1 MDRTN
6 DPAAR
11 PVRHLPLF
19 RMLPAHSGWGS
30 FRVREKELRIA
41 LVCFGGV
48 SLAVYMHGIS
58 KEILKLVRASAAL
71 HKITDRAARA
81 KTSFFDAADPADPE
95 YDTEAIYFDLLR
107 EIGARVELRVV
118 VDIIAGASAGGINGT
133 MLARALSHDLPMGG
147 LRDLWLENADV
158 SVLLAPEAKAN
169 RWSKAFLKPLIWGAG
184 KTGVLGVRDREVR
197 DKLSLFV
204 RSRWFKPPLSG
215 ARMAEL
221 MFDAVTAM
229 GAPLRPGASLLP
241 SGQRLDLIV
250 MLTDYH
256 GYQHLIQIH
265 DPPLIR
271 DREHHH
277 VLRFACRRNGKS
289 AESDF
294 TLSNAPALAFA
305 ARATS
310 SFPGAFPPARIREMD
325 ALVERR
331 GTDWPDRAQFIA
343 RNFAAHVQAEIDPV
357 AASFI
362 DGSVLNNR
370 PFHEAIA
377 AIHGRPAYRQVDRR
391 LVYIDPDPAS
401 AAEKARREVPGFF
414 ATLKGA
420 MSDIPRNQPVT
431 DELGWVF
438 AFNDEVRQLNG
449 IIDGA
454 RPSIHRL
461 LARIIAEPL
470 DRPADAD
477 QIRAWRER
485 ANAHVA
491 QDAGFAYQGY
501 VRLKLASVR
510 RFVARL
516 IAEMRDAPPRS
527 PLARLIGEI
536 VDAWAVDARL
546 VYSERESHPAGRAAT
561 APIPDWAS
569 FLLAFDVD
577 YRKRRLNFLI
587 EGQNRL
593 YQMIEHP
600 RFKGLDPAVIDRL
613 KRDFYHCLETVQR
626 REEVRFFDAE
636 TRALAAEIFAAVPS
650 AADARDLRRYARHFV
665 EANAARVGALV
676 ARLAAR
682 IDLNASTRDLDVLLA
697 GLDPARWPAEA
708 RREVLINYL
717 GFPFWDVLTFPLTST
732 REVGELHEILVDR
745 ISPQDARTLEGF
757 NGAHSLKGIGFGHF
771 AAFLSRA
778 YRENDYL
785 LGRLHAIDRLI
796 DIVCDSARIDA
807 AHEGIDVSAL
817 KQRAFTRV
825 LDAEAPHLTES
836 AELIAALRRRV
847 AEMGMA
853 EDAGTRSADPEP
865 APDGLPERTAA
876 TG

>member
-1 MDRTN
+1 
-6 DPAAR
+6 
-11 PVRHLPLF
+11 L
-19 RMLPAHSGWGS
+19 
-30 FRVREKELRIA
+30 REKELRIA

-58 KEILKLVRASAAL
+58 KEILKLVRASSAL
-71 HKITDRAARA
+71 HGITDRAARA
-81 KTSFFDAADPADPE
+81 KASFTGGGDPADPE
-95 YDTEAIYFDLLR
+95 YDTEAIYFELLR

-133 MLARALSHDLPMGG
+133 MLARALSHDLPIGK

-184 KTGVLGVRDREVR
+184 KTGVLGVDREVR

-229 GAPLRPGASLLP
+229 GAPRRPGASLLP

-277 VLRFACRRNGKS
+277 VLRFSCRRNGNG
-289 AESDF
+289 AASDF
-294 TLSNAPALAFA
+294 ALENAPALAFA

-310 SFPGAFPPARIREMD
+310 SFPGAFPPAQIREID
-325 ALVERR
+325 ALIERR
-331 GTDWPDRAQFIA
+331 GTQWPERAQFIA
-343 RNFAAHVQAEIDPV
+343 RSFAAHLQSEIDPV
-357 AASFI
+357 TASFI

-401 AAEKARREVPGFF
+401 EAAPVRREVPGFF

-438 AFNDEVRQLNG
+438 AFNDEVRQLNA

-461 LARIIAEPL
+461 LARIIADPL

-477 QIRAWRER
+477 QIRAWREK

-527 PLARLIGEI
+527 PLARLIAETI
-536 VDAWAVDARL
+536 DAWADHARL
-546 VYSERESHPAGRAAT
+546 VYSEREDQTRRAVAGA
-561 APIPDWAS
+561 IPDWAS

-600 RFKGLDPAVIDRL
+600 RFEGLDPGVIDAL
-613 KRDFYHCLETVQR
+613 KRAFYGCLERVQR
-626 REEVRFFDAE
+626 REETCFLDAD
-636 TRALAAEIFAAVPS
+636 TRALAAEIFADAPS
-650 AADARDLRRYARHFV
+650 AADARDLRRRARHFV
-665 EANAARVGALV
+665 EANTERVGALV

-682 IDLNASTRDLDVLLA
+682 IELNASTRDLDVLLA

-745 ISPQDARTLEGF
+745 ISPQDARSLDGF

-807 AHEGIDVSAL
+807 AYEGIDVVSL

-836 AELIAALRRRV
+836 AALIAALRRRV
-847 AEMGMA
+847 ADMGSA
-853 EDAGTRSADPEP
+853 DGTATTYSDPEP
-865 APDGLPERTAA
+865 VAAPAVGVEPAAA

>member
-1 MDRTN
+1 M
-6 DPAAR
+6 
-11 PVRHLPLF
+11 
-19 RMLPAHSGWGS
+19 
-30 FRVREKELRIA
+30 REKELRIA

-48 SLAVYMHGIS
+48 SLAVYMHGTS
-58 KEILKLVRASAAL
+58 KEILKLVRASSAL
-71 HKITDRAARA
+71 HAITDRAARA
-81 KTSFFDAADPADPE
+81 QASFAGGDDPADPE
-95 YDTEAIYFDLLR
+95 YDTEAIYFELLR
-107 EIGARVELRVV
+107 DIGARVELRVV

-133 MLARALSHDLPMGG
+133 MLARALSHDLPIGK

-184 KTGVLGVRDREVR
+184 KTGVLGVDREVR

-221 MFDAVTAM
+221 MFDAVTAL
-229 GAPLRPGASLLP
+229 GAPRRPGASLLP

-277 VLRFACRRNGKS
+277 VLRFSCRRNGKGP
-289 AESDF
+289 EENDF
-294 TLSNAPALAFA
+294 ALANAPALAFA

-310 SFPGAFPPARIREMD
+310 SFPGAFPPAQIREMD

-331 GTDWPDRAQFIA
+331 GAEWPGRAGFIA
-343 RNFAAHVQAEIDPV
+343 RNFAAHVQAEIDP
-357 AASFI
+357 ATASFI

-401 AAEKARREVPGFF
+401 SAAPVRREAPGFF

-438 AFNDEVRQLNG
+438 AFNDEVRQLNA

-461 LARIIAEPL
+461 LARIIADPL
-470 DRPADAD
+470 ERPAGAE
-477 QIRAWRER
+477 QIRAWREQ

-510 RFVARL
+510 RFLARL

-527 PLARLIGEI
+527 PLARLIAET
-536 VDAWAVDARL
+536 VDAWAAHAGL
-546 VYSERESHPAGRAAT
+546 VYSEREGSPAGGAA
-561 APIPDWAS
+561 AGSIPDWAS

-613 KRDFYHCLETVQR
+613 KRDFYGCLELVQR
-626 REEVRFFDAE
+626 REEVRFFDAD
-636 TRALAAEIFAAVPS
+636 TRALAVEIFAVAPS
-650 AADARDLRRYARHFV
+650 EADARDLRRHARHFV
-665 EANAARVGALV
+665 AANADRIGSLI

-682 IDLNASTRDLDVLLA
+682 IDLKASTRDLDVLLA
-697 GLDPARWPAEA
+697 GLDAERWPAEA

-717 GFPFWDVLTFPLTST
+717 GFPFWDVLAFPLTST
-732 REVGELHEILVDR
+732 RDVGELHEILVDR
-745 ISPQDARTLEGF
+745 ISPQDARSLDGF
-757 NGAHSLKGIGFGHF
+757 NSAQSLKGIGFGHF

-807 AHEGIDVSAL
+807 AHEGIDVVRL

-825 LDAEAPHLTES
+825 LEAEAPHLTES
-836 AELIAALRRRV
+836 AELIDALRRRV
-847 AEMGMA
+847 AEMGA
-853 EDAGTRSADPEP
+853 VEGKRASPAPEP
-865 APDGLPERTAA
+865 S
-876 TG
+876 TGPALNVDRAVASG

>member
-1 MDRTN
+1 
-6 DPAAR
+6 
-11 PVRHLPLF
+11 
-19 RMLPAHSGWGS
+19 
-30 FRVREKELRIA
+30 VREKELRIA

-58 KEILKLVRASAAL
+58 KEILKLVRASSAL
-71 HKITDRAARA
+71 HAITDRAVRA
-81 KTSFFDAADPADPE
+81 KASFFDGVDASNPE

-133 MLARALSHDLPMGG
+133 MLARALSHDLPMGN

-184 KTGVLGVRDREVR
+184 KTGVLGVGDREVR
-197 DKLSLFV
+197 DKLSLFL

-215 ARMAEL
+215 ERMAEL

-229 GAPLRPGASLLP
+229 GAPRRPGASLLP

-277 VLRFACRRNGKS
+277 VLRFSCRRNGNG
-289 AESDF
+289 AAASDF
-294 TLSNAPALAFA
+294 ALSNAPALAFA

-310 SFPGAFPPARIREMD
+310 SFPGAFPPAQIREID
-325 ALVERR
+325 GLIERR
-331 GTDWPDRAQFIA
+331 GAAWPDRAAFIA
-343 RNFAAHVQAEIDPV
+343 RNFAAHVQADIDP
-357 AASFI
+357 ASASFI

-401 AAEKARREVPGFF
+401 ASAPARREAPGFF

-438 AFNDEVRQLNG
+438 AFNDEVRQLNA

-454 RPSIHRL
+454 RPSVHRL
-461 LARIIAEPL
+461 LARIIADPL
-470 DRPADAD
+470 ERPADAE

-485 ANAHVA
+485 ANAQVA
-491 QDAGFAYQGY
+491 HDAGFAYQGY
-501 VRLKLASVR
+501 VRLKLSSVR

-516 IAEMRDAPPRS
+516 IAEMREAPPRS
-527 PLARLIGEI
+527 PLARLIAEI
-536 VDAWAVDARL
+536 IDAWAAHAGL
-546 VYSERESHPAGRAAT
+546 VYSERESQAAGREAA
-561 APIPDWAS
+561 AVIPDWAS

-600 RFKGLDPAVIDRL
+600 RFKGLDPAVIDRV
-613 KRDFYHCLETVQR
+613 KRGFYGCLELLQR
-626 REEVRFFDAE
+626 REDVRSFDSA
-636 TRALAAEIFAAVPS
+636 TRALAADMFALAPS
-650 AADARDLRRYARHFV
+650 AADARDLRRHARHFV
-665 EANAARVGALV
+665 EANGDRIGSLI
-676 ARLAAR
+676 ARLAAQ
-682 IDLNASTRDLDVLLA
+682 IDLNASTRDVDVLLA
-697 GLDPARWPAEA
+697 GLDPQHWPAEA
-708 RREVLINYL
+708 RREVLVNYL

-745 ISPQDARTLEGF
+745 ISPQDARTLDGF

-807 AHEGIDVSAL
+807 AHEGIDVVAL
-817 KQRAFTRV
+817 KKRAFARV
-825 LDAEAPHLTES
+825 LDIEEPHLTES
-836 AELIAALRRRV
+836 AALIDALRRRV
-847 AEMGMA
+847 AEMGRA
-853 EDAGTRSADPEP
+853 EPSPADAAGEPCPSPLFDPD
-865 APDGLPERTAA
+865 AVAA
-876 TG
+876 AG